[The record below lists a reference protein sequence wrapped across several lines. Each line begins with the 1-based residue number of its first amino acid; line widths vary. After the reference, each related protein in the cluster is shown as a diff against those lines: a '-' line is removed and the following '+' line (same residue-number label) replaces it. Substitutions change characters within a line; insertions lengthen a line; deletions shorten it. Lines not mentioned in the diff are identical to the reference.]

1 MILRGTYIKC
11 VFFDAEIGQASF
23 LVKPSDKIEQDKML
37 DNGLVKVVGRFC
49 LQQKY
54 MPLFL
59 TGDWKNSEYGPEFA
73 MYDAC
78 ETALGERDEIH
89 CRPAHTA
96 FPEGNK
102 KDIICGKQ

>member
-59 TGDWKNSEYGPEFA
+59 TATGRTVNTARNSPC
-73 MYDAC
+73 M
-78 ETALGERDEIH
+78 THVKRH
-89 CRPAHTA
+89 WVRR
-96 FPEGNK
+96 K
-102 KDIICGKQ
+102 